1 MDSTHSLLGQIE
13 NNHAVQQLLPVFHQK
28 NVDCVCRGV
37 VLKLGGIELL
47 QGGDQG
53 KKILRKTTSRLNE
66 YDLLMLLS

>member
-28 NVDCVCRGV
+28 NIDCVCRGV

-47 QGGDQG
+47 QG

>member
-47 QGGDQG
+47 RG

>member
-47 QGGDQG
+47 QG